1 MFVIFV
7 EIEKQLFVSCS
18 VCRINRVD
26 VVQNYGKKE
35 VEMPFFAKRKA
46 VIVSDGYRIRH

>member
-1 MFVIFV
+1 MFDFFV